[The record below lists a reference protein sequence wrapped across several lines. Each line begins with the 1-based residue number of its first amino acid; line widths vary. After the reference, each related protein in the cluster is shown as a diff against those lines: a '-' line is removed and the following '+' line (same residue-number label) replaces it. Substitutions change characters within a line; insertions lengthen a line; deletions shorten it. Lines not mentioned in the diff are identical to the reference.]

1 MLVQLFRNIPHLGT
15 QVLVLDDLFVVGGV
29 SLDGPVHL
37 HLEIVIHPDAQ
48 QEQDQEEIVSEDRF
62 EVKPEFIHP
71 SRQKYNENQRDTV
84 ISITPEPRHLLRG
97 NLLNLHIAALPHYRI
112 ATLLMIPQETIQQ
125 IQNRIDII
133 EIVGGFVKLK
143 KRGTNYL
150 GLCPFHNEKTPSFT
164 VSPSKEIYKC
174 FGCGK
179 SGNTISFLMEHEKY
193 TYVEALKWLAA
204 KYNIEIEETFA
215 NPEQRL
221 QQQTAESLFIINKF
235 AQEFFSNILFTEQ
248 EGISAGL
255 GYLKERDFREETIR
269 KFQLG
274 YCPEN
279 GQAFSQAA
287 QKQQYNPELLVK
299 SGLVVNR
306 DERLVD
312 NYRGRVLFPVHN
324 QSGKV
329 IGFGARLIRKN
340 DRAPKYINTPENEI
354 YVKSKLLYGMYFA
367 RQAIDKQ
374 NECLLV
380 EGYTDVISLHQAGIE
395 NVVAS
400 GGTSLTVDQLRLIR
414 KYTHNLTII
423 YDGDAAGV
431 KAAMRG
437 LDLALEEGLNVNL
450 VLIPD
455 NDDPDSYVKKI
466 GAAAFQEYITKN
478 RKDVILFQ
486 LEVALKDAG
495 NDSSK
500 KSAVVNQIAESIAR
514 VNKTEDFTR
523 QQDYIKRSAQLI
535 KIDEEGLTALV
546 NKHIRERIQTEEKK
560 LPGNQ
565 ISEQK
570 IADQKGGDLGDI
582 FSPDER
588 QERAI
593 VRSLIEFGTMPWNES
608 MTVADYILN
617 EIEVNGISEMLDN
630 RELLSI
636 IEDYRIKYFK
646 GENPDL
652 KFFLY
657 HSIQELSQ
665 VAVALIDNSS
675 EQISRNWE
683 LKFDRKGQT
692 REDSY
697 ILEVKSSI
705 NYLKLRK
712 IKRLILQNNNDLINE
727 TDRDKQRH
735 LMEVHLHLKSLEQE
749 LSLPNGPVY
758 SK

>member
-1 MLVQLFRNIPHLGT
+1 M
-15 QVLVLDDLFVVGGV
+15 
-29 SLDGPVHL
+29 
-37 HLEIVIHPDAQ
+37 
-48 QEQDQEEIVSEDRF
+48 
-62 EVKPEFIHP
+62 
-71 SRQKYNENQRDTV
+71 
-84 ISITPEPRHLLRG
+84 
-97 NLLNLHIAALPHYRI
+97 
-112 ATLLMIPQETIQQ
+112 
-125 IQNRIDII
+125 
-133 EIVGGFVKLK
+133 K

-150 GLCPFHNEKTPSFT
+150 GLCPFHNEKSPSFT

-193 TYVEALKWLAA
+193 SYVEALKWLAT

-235 AQEFFSNILFTEQ
+235 AQEFFANILFTEQ

-495 NDSSK
+495 TDSSK

-523 QQDYIKRSAQLI
+523 QQDYIKRSAQLM

-560 LPGNQ
+560 HQYQQGPAEEY
-565 ISEQK
+565 IPEEQ
-570 IADQKGGDLGDI
+570 GLEDLNELL
-582 FSPDER
+582 SPDEK
-588 QERAI
+588 QEHAMVRA
-593 VRSLIEFGTMPWNES
+593 LMEFGTRPWDES
-608 MTVADYILN
+608 ITVADYVFT
-617 EIEVNGISEMLDN
+617 EIDENGLLEMIDN
-630 RELLSI
+630 KPLVRMIDVYKEL
-636 IEDYRIKYFK
+636 YQK
-646 GENPDL
+646 GEDPNP
-652 KFFLY
+652 KSFLY
-657 HSIQELSQ
+657 HPDQQLNQI
-665 VAVALIDNSS
+665 AVSLMDNSAF
-675 EQISRNWE
+675 EISHHW
-683 LKFDRKGQT
+683 KTSFDRHT
-692 REDSY
+692 PSRDEVYRE
-697 ILEVKSSI
+697 EVLSCM

-712 IKRLILQNNNDLINE
+712 IKRLIAENQQDMESATNAEEQLSLI
-727 TDRDKQRH
+727 
-735 LMEVHLHLKSLEQE
+735 EVHQHLKELEIQ
-749 LSLPNGPVY
+749 LAARIGTVIIR
-758 SK
+758 